1 MIAFEKDE
9 EEMISLILAVL
20 NTGRKKFSMQ
30 DFNLQSEIKYFD
42 LIIDLDHLEYVFK
55 RKSESIM
62 KM

>member
-1 MIAFEKDE
+1 
-9 EEMISLILAVL
+9 MISLILAVL